1 MNSYVLIIGKDVAR
15 LLEIIAALDQRGFLT
30 ELATSESEG
39 ILAAITSCPDVVIIE
54 TGAGSGSIDGCQ
66 VAKAL
71 RALPETQD
79 IVILALGDPIAQ
91 TSLSKIPCDFDRA
104 LERNTG
110 PVSVIEAVMAAIAG
124 RLPRDAVPPSPVDAA
139 IQAPGLPIPAIKKPR
154 KLFLNPSQT
163 PPAESLNAAM
173 PNKHTKLF
181 AKWPTTRW
189 VAVPASMA
197 AAMIAGGAEVV
208 SADEM
213 LARTLRKDGDPGG
226 A

>member
-15 LLEIIAALDQRGFLT
+15 LLGIIAVLDQRGFRT

-54 TGAGSGSIDGCQ
+54 TGSGSGSIDGCQ

-79 IVILALGDPIAQ
+79 IVILSLGDPIRHA
-91 TSLSKIPCDFDRA
+91 SMSGMPCDFDRT
-104 LERNTG
+104 LERDTG
-110 PVSVIEAVMAAIAG
+110 PVNVVEAVMGAIAG
-124 RLPRDAVPPSPVDAA
+124 RLPRDEVLPSPVDAP
-139 IQAPGLPIPAIKKPR
+139 IQAPELPIPAIKKPR
-154 KLFLNPSQT
+154 KVYLNPSQT
-163 PPAESLNAAM
+163 PPAELLHAAM
-173 PNKHTKLF
+173 PDRHTKLF
-181 AKWPTTRW
+181 AKWPTTGW
-189 VAVPASMA
+189 FAIPPSMA
-197 AAMIAGGAEVV
+197 AAMTAGGAEVV

-213 LARTLRKDGDPGG
+213 LARTLRKDSDPGG